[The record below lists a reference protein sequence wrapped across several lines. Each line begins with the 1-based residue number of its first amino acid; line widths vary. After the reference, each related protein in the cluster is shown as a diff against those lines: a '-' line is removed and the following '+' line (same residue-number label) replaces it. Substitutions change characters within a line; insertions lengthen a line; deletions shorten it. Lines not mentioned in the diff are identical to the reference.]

1 MSKTLEEVFA
11 EFKQLPDW
19 NRFPMPDVF
28 YTYFNV
34 QKPKP
39 AEIMETL
46 TYQPPPSDSQRSV
59 EKRPPAPGGVRE
71 VPTLAPL
78 TINTELIPD
87 ENDDEYQQETQ
98 TQSACST
105 EPSEPKNQEL
115 VCHSLPNL
123 LEHDAS
129 QDTKLS
135 APPPDAS

>member
-1 MSKTLEEVFA
+1 MSKTVEEVFA

-39 AEIMETL
+39 ADIMETL

-71 VPTLAPL
+71 VPTLEPL
-78 TINTELIPD
+78 TINTEFIPD
-87 ENDDEYQQETQ
+87 ETDDEHQQETQ
-98 TQSACST
+98 TQLEDST
-105 EPSEPKNQEL
+105 ESTVPKTQVLTIRSPSSPRERDVYPDTTAFEP
-115 VCHSLPNL
+115 PR
-123 LEHDAS
+123 DA
-129 QDTKLS
+129 
-135 APPPDAS
+135 